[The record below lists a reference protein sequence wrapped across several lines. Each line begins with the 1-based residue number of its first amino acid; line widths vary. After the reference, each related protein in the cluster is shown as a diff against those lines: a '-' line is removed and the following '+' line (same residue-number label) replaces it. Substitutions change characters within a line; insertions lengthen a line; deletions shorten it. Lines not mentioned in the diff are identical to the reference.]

1 MRLTV
6 VDPMRGARTWFGVW
20 VGRPWVE
27 PGPELRVVPWTA
39 KVLLACCSAAT
50 ALLCCSSTLL
60 LVYCTRSWCRCGLAG
75 GERRIRA
82 WSRSDTTPPY
92 MTGVRIFF
100 RWCAGAGYAFGGGAR
115 RRGRELRFASRSL
128 QLRSAQCTHHTTTD
142 DNHLVLRDRTV
153 VCNDLHLRLLFFLLL
168 FASVGVSLNGL
179 WLCT

>member
-1 MRLTV
+1 VRLTV
-6 VDPMRGARTWFGVW
+6 VDPMRGARTWFR
-20 VGRPWVE
+20 RPWDVGGAR
-27 PGPELRVVPWTA
+27 PGAPCSSLDSQGA
-39 KVLLACCSAAT
+39 ASLL
-50 ALLCCSSTLL
+50 LLLNLCCSSTLL

-82 WSRSDTTPPY
+82 WSWSDTTPPY

-100 RWCAGAGYAFGGGAR
+100 RWCAGAGYAVGGGAR
-115 RRGRELRFASRSL
+115 RRGRGRELRFASRSL

-153 VCNDLHLRLLFFLLL
+153 VCNDLHLRLFFSSS
-168 FASVGVSLNGL
+168 FRVGRGISEWS